1 MLLIHNVLALI
12 QSKTRYE
19 QVQKNVLLISNG
31 LHLQCNKGF
40 LALQMDYFC
49 NAKGLQ
55 LESKEALNEDWGS
68 ILR

>member
-1 MLLIHNVLALI
+1 MLLIHNVLAII

-40 LALQMDYFC
+40 LALQLQSFC
-49 NAKGLQ
+49 IAKVVH
-55 LESKEALNEDWGS
+55 LESKEAINE
-68 ILR
+68 